1 MVFFHVVLIEE
12 VCINILS
19 KLNTLTRAPDKGILG
34 ELARENIFIL
44 ILKKIYKYLVLS

>member
-19 KLNTLTRAPDKGILG
+19 KLNTLTRAPDKGIIRRACAG
-34 ELARENIFIL
+34 KYFYID
-44 ILKKIYKYLVLS
+44 LKKNI